1 MAITRKVEIINVI
14 FMIVSF
20 KSSHLFLLGI
30 TGDLNEANYH
40 KPIEPVYLYISHGNM
55 AKSGLADAEE
65 TYLFINRK
73 VLTKVDILLQ

>member
-1 MAITRKVEIINVI
+1 MTRKVEIINVI

-30 TGDLNEANYH
+30 TGVLNQVKYH

-55 AKSGLADAEE
+55 TKSGLADAEE
-65 TYLFINRK
+65 IYLFICRM
-73 VLTKVDILLQ
+73 VLTKVDMLQR